1 MSIPTRSSVRRQVH
15 PTGWCCQSRT
25 QASAK
30 RCWSSRRKESDSMSK
45 IRIHEYAKENG
56 VSSKEVVEFL
66 QNKGIEANSHMKS
79 LEDEEITV
87 LNKKF
92 KKNTAKPE
100 AGKEKKPAQSKS
112 QGQKSSNT
120 SGNKQNQSQN
130 KGQGQNRGSNNK
142 GQGQNRGPQN
152 KRNQKNRH
160 HKPGQKGLKKNQNQ
174 KPAPKKE
181 VELPKEFKY
190 QEGITVGEL
199 AEKIGVDASKIV
211 KDLFMVGVMTN
222 INQSL
227 DNDSVELIASDHGF
241 TAELE
246 VVVDNT
252 DLENY
257 FELGDDLDEER
268 PS

>member
-1 MSIPTRSSVRRQVH
+1 
-15 PTGWCCQSRT
+15 
-25 QASAK
+25 
-30 RCWSSRRKESDSMSK
+30 
-45 IRIHEYAKENG
+45 
-56 VSSKEVVEFL
+56 
-66 QNKGIEANSHMKS
+66 
-79 LEDEEITV
+79 
-87 LNKKF
+87 
-92 KKNTAKPE
+92 
-100 AGKEKKPAQSKS
+100 
-112 QGQKSSNT
+112 KSSNT
-120 SGNKQNQSQN
+120 SGNKQNQSQ
-130 KGQGQNRGSNNK
+130 NK

-252 DLENY
+252 DLQNY
-257 FELGDDLDEER
+257 FALGGDPDEQRQSIVTIMGHDDHGNTTLLNSIRHTNVTAGEAGGITQHIGAYQIENKGKKITFLDTPGHAAFTTMR
-268 PS
+268 SRGAQVTDITILVVAADDGVMPQ